1 MKVLIIGGVAGGANT
16 ATRLRRLDKEARII
30 IFERGEY
37 ISYAACGLPY
47 LIGGKIENPDALVI
61 QTPHAMNKRY
71 DIETRVFSNVKEI
84 DRDGKRV
91 VVEDLQSGEIY
102 SESYDKLVIATGA
115 VPILPPIAGLASKRI
130 FTLRT
135 IPDALKIK
143 SFIREAKVKSV
154 VIAGGG
160 GTGMEM
166 TENLKDLG
174 LDVTVIELATQLV
187 APLDLEM
194 AELVRSYL
202 EERGIRVLLGNG
214 VESVAEEKEGLV
226 IKLRESEIKTDMLI
240 MGVGVRPDSVL
251 AKKAGLTLGARE
263 AIITDKHM
271 LTSDPHIY
279 AVGDAVQ
286 TYNFITGK
294 PMTIPLAGP
303 AGRQA
308 RVAADNIAGQS
319 CEYAG
324 AQGTGIIKIFDMTV
338 AFTGLSERDAEREGI
353 KCGNVLFAHAPRAGY
368 YMGGREMKIKVVFG
382 EKDGKILGA
391 QLVGFEGVDKRCD
404 ILAMAIRMGATA
416 SDLAETDFAY
426 SPPFGTP
433 KDPVNVAGQIIGNML
448 KND

>member
-16 ATRLRRLDKEARII
+16 ATRLRRLDKEARIL
-30 IFERGEY
+30 IFERGGC

-47 LIGGKIENPDALVI
+47 LIGEKIENPDSLI
-61 QTPHAMNKRY
+61 LQEPSTMLRRY
-71 DIETRVFSNVKEI
+71 DIEVRIFSNVKEI
-84 DRDGKRV
+84 DRVGKRV
-91 VVEDLQSGEIY
+91 IVENLQNGETY

-115 VPILPPIAGLASKRI
+115 EPILPPIAGLASKRI

-143 SFIREAKVKSV
+143 AFISEAKAKSA

-160 GTGMEM
+160 ATGMEM
-166 TENLKDLG
+166 AENLKDLG
-174 LDVTVIELATQLV
+174 LDVTVIELAAQLI
-187 APLDLEM
+187 APLDPEM
-194 AELVRSYL
+194 AEPVRSYL
-202 EERGIRVLLGNG
+202 EERGVRVLLGNG
-214 VESVAEEKEGLV
+214 AESVQEDREGLV
-226 IKLRESEIKTDMLI
+226 INLRNGEIKTDMLI
-240 MGVGVRPDSVL
+240 MGAGVRPDSSL
-251 AKKAGLTLGARE
+251 AEKAGLTLGMRG
-263 AIITDKHM
+263 AIVTDKHM
-271 LTSDPHIY
+271 RTSDPHIY

-286 TYNFITGK
+286 TYSFITGK
-294 PMTIPLAGP
+294 PMTVQLAGP

-308 RVAADNIAGQS
+308 RVAAGNIAGQT

-338 AFTGLSERDAEREGI
+338 AFTGLSERDAERDGI
-353 KCGNVLFAHAPRAGY
+353 KYGKIFFTHAPHAGY
-368 YMGGREMKIKVVFG
+368 YMGGREMKIKIVFG

-416 SDLAETDFAY
+416 FDLTETDFAY

-448 KND
+448 KNG